1 MSKRKKSKAPTA
13 TEAALESSA
22 IARSGRLRTAW
33 SMLTPEERRIMEAAM
48 RCRVVC
54 IEAMEKVLVFIQ
66 AVESRTGKMPEGD
79 QLRAAIKLAKGETN
93 VQS

>member
-1 MSKRKKSKAPTA
+1 
-13 TEAALESSA
+13 
-22 IARSGRLRTAW
+22 
-33 SMLTPEERRIMEAAM
+33 MEAAM